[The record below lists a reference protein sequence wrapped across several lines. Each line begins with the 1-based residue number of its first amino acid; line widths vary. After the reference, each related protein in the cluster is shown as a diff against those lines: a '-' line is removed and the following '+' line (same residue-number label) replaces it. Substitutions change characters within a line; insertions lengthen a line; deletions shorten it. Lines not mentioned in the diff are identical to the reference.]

1 MGDKSRKRRTTK
13 KSRKEVPTIP
23 QERIDTGTSTAE
35 GIASQRMLSDLLVRG
50 EATKLKKNG
59 KLPLS
64 ATHVID
70 DPAGPPKRARFK
82 LA

>member
-1 MGDKSRKRRTTK
+1 
-13 KSRKEVPTIP
+13 
-23 QERIDTGTSTAE
+23 
-35 GIASQRMLSDLLVRG
+35 MLSDLLVRG
-50 EATKLKKNG
+50 EAVKLTKNG

-70 DPAGPPKRARFK
+70 DRASPPSRARFK

>member
-1 MGDKSRKRRTTK
+1 MGNKSRKRRTTK
-13 KSRKEVPTIP
+13 KSRKDVPATR
-23 QERIDTGTSTAE
+23 QKRIDTGTSTAE
-35 GIASQRMLSDLLVRG
+35 EVASQRMLSDLLVRG
-50 EATKLKKNG
+50 EAVKLTKNG

-70 DPAGPPKRARFK
+70 DRASPPSRARFK